1 MVRLSVC
8 YTSKEARVMTEVRYI
23 RCKDSDDLIELMH
36 EYEAEG
42 YDTDFCYEKDG
53 IEGFW
58 LEVKERIE

>member
-1 MVRLSVC
+1 MS
-8 YTSKEARVMTEVRYI
+8 EVRYI
-23 RCKDSDDLIELMH
+23 RCKDSDDLIELMR

-58 LEVKERIE
+58 LEIKEKE

>member
-1 MVRLSVC
+1 MN
-8 YTSKEARVMTEVRYI
+8 EVRYI

-53 IEGFW
+53 VEGFW
-58 LEVKERIE
+58 LEIQKILMEVEDGNGKSE

>member
-1 MVRLSVC
+1 M
-8 YTSKEARVMTEVRYI
+8 AEVRYI

-53 IEGFW
+53 VKGFW
-58 LEVKERIE
+58 LEIKEKRQ